1 MTVQLCLIS
10 PSNISYPAGFNTKTK
25 SNKNKALIHRLP
37 DTPYKIDDFLNKLYL
52 SIQ

>member
-10 PSNISYPAGFNTKTK
+10 PSNMSYPAGFNIKMK
-25 SNKNKALIHRLP
+25 SNKNKAFMQRLP
-37 DTPYKIDDFLNKLYL
+37 DNPYKIDDFRNKLYL